1 LARGGALEPPPLA
14 IPPILWNSETVKN
27 VTVSID
33 DEAYRRARVRAAE
46 LGTSVSAVVRRF
58 LDDLAA
64 SGRAKAAAENL
75 AESARRY
82 EGEQRRDDG
91 TAPNI
96 WDDFFDRVPKV
107 SDDFMCERV
116 QPEPEE
122 REPF

>member
-1 LARGGALEPPPLA
+1 VDE
-14 IPPILWNSETVKN
+14 ET
-27 VTVSID
+27 
-33 DEAYRRARVRAAE
+33 YRRARIKAAE
-46 LGTSVSAVVRRF
+46 QETSVSAVVRQF
-58 LDDLAA
+58 LADFAA
-64 SGRAKAAAENL
+64 SGRIKAAAENL

-82 EGEQRRDDG
+82 EGERRRDDG

>member
-1 LARGGALEPPPLA
+1 M
-14 IPPILWNSETVKN
+14 KN
-27 VTVSID
+27 ITVSVD
-33 DEAYRRARVRAAE
+33 DETYRQARIRAAE

-58 LDDLAA
+58 LADFAA
-64 SGRAKAAAENL
+64 SGRAKATAENL